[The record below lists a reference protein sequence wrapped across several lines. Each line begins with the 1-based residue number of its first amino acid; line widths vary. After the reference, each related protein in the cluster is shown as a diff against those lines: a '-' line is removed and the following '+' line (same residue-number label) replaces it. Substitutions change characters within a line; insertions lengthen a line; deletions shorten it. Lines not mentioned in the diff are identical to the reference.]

1 MKKTLLLASA
11 AALSMS
17 AFAAGS
23 YKVYPD
29 FVIQGLSEDGT
40 YAVSTNPYT
49 SVLAIFNTVTEKA
62 EDTQVFIGDGYETE
76 YTAGLGRCLSRDGVL
91 VGSTTFMGTASYL
104 KDGEWHHLSVPNP
117 EHTNLAQ
124 GITPDG
130 KVICGIIG
138 NDSFSIDATNI
149 MSLPAVWY
157 LQDDGTY
164 GEPVV
169 LPYPEKDFTG
179 RVPQSISAISISD
192 DGKTVVGQVR
202 DYRGAMEQPIVYT
215 CNDKG
220 EWSYTLL
227 CPELINPGNVEFPEY
242 PGESP
247 RHEDFASEEEIAAY
261 EEAKANWDGKDWSN
275 YPYIDDFM
283 SEEELAAFNEAHAA
297 WWKKYEAFDNAYY
310 EATAEGAA
318 FEYNNVFLSPDGKYY
333 VTSTVAPGGIW
344 MSNKKDR
351 KASPK
356 DFDDFGEEEAAQ
368 ATIYVID
375 IAAGTYKTYTSE
387 KGLTASCVA
396 ADGTVLGTED
406 ISGARHAVIIAPGA
420 EDYQYL
426 EDYFAVKDP
435 AAAAWMDENCRHDIE
450 SMDWNTGEM
459 VIEQN
464 VMVSGTPYATPDLKK
479 IGTFVENS
487 WDYESPDAALY
498 YTYLFTPAD
507 TPTTAVED
515 ITDGTFAVKALAG
528 GVIEVSGE
536 AAHVTVYT
544 LGGSKVYE
552 GNAEGSVAT
561 GLAQGCYIV
570 NATSKSG
577 KTAVVKAAF

>member
-29 FVIQGLSEDGT
+29 FVLQGFSEDGT
-40 YAVSTNPYT
+40 FAVSVNDMS
-49 SVLAIFNTVTEKA
+49 SVVAIFNTVTEKE
-62 EDTQVFIGDGYETE
+62 EDTQIFIGDYEAGIE
-76 YTAGLGRCLSRDGVL
+76 YTVGQGRCISRDGVL
-91 VGSTTFMGTASYL
+91 VGSTTFMGTASYV
-104 KDGEWHHLSVPNP
+104 KNGEWHHLSVPNP
-117 EHTNLAQ
+117 DYTNLAH

-192 DGKTVVGQVR
+192 DGKTVVGQMR

-227 CPELINPGNVEFPEY
+227 CPELINAGNVVFPED

-247 RHEDFASEEEIAAY
+247 RHEDFASEETLAAY
-261 EEAKANWDGKDWSN
+261 EQAKAEWDGNIQN

-283 SEEELAAFNEAHAA
+283 SEEEIAAFNEAHAKWYA
-297 WWKKYEAFDNAYY
+297 AYEAFDNAYY

-318 FEYNNVFLSPDGKYY
+318 FEYNNVFLTPDGKYY
-333 VTSTVAPGGIW
+333 VTSTVAPGSIW

-356 DFDDFGEEEAAQ
+356 DFDDFGEEEAAP

-387 KGLTASCVA
+387 KGLSASCVA

-406 ISGARHAVIIAPGA
+406 LNGARHAVIITPGA

-435 AAAAWMDENCRHDIE
+435 AAAAWMDENCRHDVE
-450 SMDWNTGEM
+450 DWSTGEP
-459 VIEQN
+459 VILEN
-464 VMVSGTPYATPDLKK
+464 IMISGTPYATPDLKK
-479 IGTFVENS
+479 IGTCVGNS
-487 WDYESPDAALY
+487 WNADADAAFY

-528 GVIEVSGE
+528 GVVEVSGE

-552 GNAEGSVAT
+552 GNVEGSVAT